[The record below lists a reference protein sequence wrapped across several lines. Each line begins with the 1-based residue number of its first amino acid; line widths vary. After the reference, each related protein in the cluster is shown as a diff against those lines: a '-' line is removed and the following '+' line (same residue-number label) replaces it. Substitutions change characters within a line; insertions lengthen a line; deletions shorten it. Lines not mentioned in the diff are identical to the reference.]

1 MYKLII
7 FSDSYA
13 SYPAV
18 LIKATMNALENR
30 DDIKLE
36 SICMRRP
43 RKYSNLMYWHFR
55 NLLRRY
61 IRSIFD
67 TERKAVYGYPWPLNL
82 ERLAKRHGFKNLT
95 PPGNNLND
103 PKFIDELRKI
113 EQPSIAFSI
122 FCGQRFRPQLLGVFE
137 HAVNY
142 HNGLLPKYRGV
153 GATLWS
159 IYNGEKESGF
169 TFHRMNEEF
178 DEGPILLQGSIPLR
192 TDRTVFDIEYEKVI
206 SAAKSIPLLFD
217 KLIKNE
223 EGTTQTGEANYF
235 SSKDLRGMRNISDP
249 STIESSE
256 FLKRLQSFVMLNMKI
271 KGNWYRVT
279 KLEQV
284 EENIDSSKALC
295 FRSRDGVTMK
305 PTRFD
310 FLPLSLYKF
319 QNIIK
324 KYLLRDI

>member
-13 SYPAV
+13 SVSGV
-18 LIKATMNALENR
+18 LIRATMIALHNR

-36 SICMRRP
+36 SICIRRP
-43 RKYSNLMYWHFR
+43 QKYSNLVYWHVR

-61 IRSIFD
+61 IQSIFD
-67 TERKAVYGYPWPLNL
+67 TERKAVYTYPWPLNL
-82 ERLAKRHGFKNLT
+82 ERLAGRYGFKVLT
-95 PPGNNLND
+95 PPGNNIND
-103 PKFIDELRKI
+103 PEFIDELRKI

-122 FCGQRFRPQLLGVFE
+122 FCGQRFSPELLGVFE

-159 IYNGEKESGF
+159 IYNCEKESGF

-192 TDRTVFDIEYEKVI
+192 TNYTIFDIEYEKVV
-206 SAAKSIPLLFD
+206 SAAKSIPLLLD

-223 EGTTQTGEANYF
+223 EGVPQAGEAKYF
-235 SSKDLRGMRNISDP
+235 SRKDLRGMRNIADP
-249 STIESSE
+249 STILSSE
-256 FLKRLQSFVMLNMKI
+256 FLKRLRSFVMLNIKI
-271 KGNWYRVT
+271 NGNWYRVT
-279 KLEQV
+279 KLDPV
-284 EENIDSSKALC
+284 KENIDTSKALC
-295 FRSRDGVTMK
+295 FRSRDGVTMNA
-305 PTRFD
+305 TRFD